1 MMIEHIAL
9 YVNDLEA
16 ARTFFMKYLGA
27 ASNDGYH
34 NPKTDFRSYFLTF
47 DDGARLEL
55 MHKPEMP
62 DQPKEL
68 SRTGYAHIAFRVGSR
83 EKVDALTA
91 ELKADGYKVISDPR
105 TTGDGYYE
113 AALLRSRGTRSNSR
127 FDHIVPASAAGRTV
141 GGKSP
146 RRFYFYRER
155 ECICSRYPPARNIL
169 PIPLSAA

>member
-91 ELKADGYKVISDPR
+91 ELKADGYKVISGPER
-105 TTGDGYYE
+105 PATAITK

-146 RRFYFYRER
+146 RRF
-155 ECICSRYPPARNIL
+155 
-169 PIPLSAA
+169 